1 MSEQLIVTGS
11 PKTTIKAGNTGV
23 SQLNHP
29 FLNRQSQGTQQTG
42 VMPHYGGGAEKC
54 ARCSKNVY
62 LAEKKVG
69 AGRSFH
75 SSCFSCQTCNRKLD
89 ATTLSEHKG
98 EIFCKTCYTRQF
110 GMHGLVSGVTMTTEQ
125 PVREVRHS
133 RRSSYGSDLDAPVIT
148 HEKAR
153 PRAHSNDNML
163 RSETSGVIHDELP
176 KMFPWRN
183 DVIPEQQSPPKTQNT
198 NGIDHLVD
206 QQYQRPISQIG
217 FGKVLEATLSEQKEI
232 TSPSHINGTSAII
245 DMPIIS
251 PPKRVDS
258 HIEPI
263 EMPTVPTRNNERSRS
278 PSPVSTDIYERK
290 NSHEH
295 QTDISDNFA
304 RLTLNE
310 INSRLYANENLTMN
324 KIASENPV
332 LKQTYSHENKQ
343 PNSYDSSPSTNVNNY
358 RSPSPTN
365 NQEDEII
372 LRDSPPS
379 AYVPQHDY
387 LSARSSNSNVLDRQP
402 SSPSKTNNL
411 PSPLIGGKYSTIS
424 ALIKPHRPLSQLN
437 SPLDD

>member
-1 MSEQLIVTGS
+1 
-11 PKTTIKAGNTGV
+11 
-23 SQLNHP
+23 
-29 FLNRQSQGTQQTG
+29 
-42 VMPHYGGGAEKC
+42 
-54 ARCSKNVY
+54 
-62 LAEKKVG
+62 
-69 AGRSFH
+69 
-75 SSCFSCQTCNRKLD
+75 
-89 ATTLSEHKG
+89 
-98 EIFCKTCYTRQF
+98 
-110 GMHGLVSGVTMTTEQ
+110 MHGLVSGVTMTTEQ

-148 HEKAR
+148 HEKPR

-163 RSETSGVIHDELP
+163 LGETSGVIHDELP

-183 DVIPEQQSPPKTQNT
+183 DVIPEQQSPLKTQNT

-217 FGKVLEATLSEQKEI
+217 FGKVLEATLSEHNEI
-232 TSPSHINGTSAII
+232 ISPSHINGTSAII
-245 DMPIIS
+245 DMPLIS

-263 EMPTVPTRNNERSRS
+263 EMPTVPTRNSERSQS
-278 PSPVSTDIYERK
+278 SSPVSTDIYERK

-295 QTDISDNFA
+295 QTDISGRYLQKNNKIIPIKIFIFLDNFA

-387 LSARSSNSNVLDRQP
+387 LNVNYL
-402 SSPSKTNNL
+402 
-411 PSPLIGGKYSTIS
+411 
-424 ALIKPHRPLSQLN
+424 
-437 SPLDD
+437 